1 MHAKFNSAP
10 YAIVL
15 NMNVS
20 SFFATSYLG
29 DIDTDVL
36 HFMSGINNETANQF
50 FTYFTFTGGISFML
64 LTIIALYLGGARK
77 EALVFAVVFG
87 LTTAVTLGLKDV
99 LYRPRP
105 YAVAPSQEYDSSFP
119 SIHTTDAFA
128 LATTISSYH
137 RRFSVIMFAWA
148 VLVGF
153 SRLYLGVHYL
163 TDVLAGALIGTVISL
178 VVTRLALGKDDDISR
193 VAQEGYGS
201 LSNWRN
207 VLALPL
213 TFVTQLALAVYV
225 IITPRTSSVEQN
237 D

>member
-1 MHAKFNSAP
+1 MHVSP
-10 YAIVL
+10 VLAIP
-15 NMNVS
+15 
-20 SFFATSYLG
+20 YLG
-29 DIDTDVL
+29 DLDTDVTR
-36 HFMSGINNETANQF
+36 FMSELGNGAAYQF

-64 LTIIALYLGGARK
+64 LTIVALYLGGARK
-77 EALVFAVVFG
+77 EALVFAIVFG
-87 LTTAVTLGLKDV
+87 LTTAVTLGLKDII
-99 LYRPRP
+99 YRPRP
-105 YAVAPSQEYDSSFP
+105 YAVAPYQEYDSSFP

-148 VLVGF
+148 VLIGF

-178 VVTRLALGKDDDISR
+178 VVTRLALGKDDAVSR
-193 VAQEGYGS
+193 VAREGYGP

-213 TFVTQLALAVYV
+213 TFVTQLALVVYA
-225 IITPRTSSVEQN
+225 IITPRTSNKQQDDRQEREV
-237 D
+237 

>member
-1 MHAKFNSAP
+1 M
-10 YAIVL
+10 IVFPFL
-15 NMNVS
+15 
-20 SFFATSYLG
+20 TPSYVG
-29 DIDTDVL
+29 DLDTDVVR
-36 HFMSGINNETANQF
+36 FMSEINNETVTQF
-50 FTYFTFTGGISFML
+50 FTYFTLTGGISFML
-64 LTIIALYLGGARK
+64 LTIIVLYLGGARK
-77 EALVFAVVFG
+77 EALVFALVFG

-99 LYRPRP
+99 IYRPRP
-105 YAVAPSQEYDSSFP
+105 YAVAPYQEYNSSFP

-137 RRFSVIMFAWA
+137 RRFSVAMFAWA

-178 VVTRLALGKDDDISR
+178 VVTRLALGKDDAISGIAR
-193 VAQEGYGS
+193 EGYGS

-213 TFVTQLALAVYV
+213 TFLTQLALVVYV
-225 IITPRTSSVEQN
+225 IITPRTSGVEQN